1 MNLMNMI
8 LEQAIKSLGNGQQG
22 PLVQAIIGYVQ
33 QHGGAEGI
41 AIIVQNFESN
51 GLGHIVQ
58 SWVSTGQNL
67 PVTAEQVQQG
77 LGEAHVQQIATAANL
92 TPQET
97 STQLAKIL
105 PQLVDRVS
113 PNGQLD
119 TQLIGTILNIFAAQK
134 AA

>member
-1 MNLMNMI
+1 MNLMNII

-22 PLVQAIIGYVQ
+22 PLVQAVIGYVQ
-33 QHGGAEGI
+33 RNGGAQGI
-41 AIIVQNFESN
+41 ATIVQNFETN

>member
-1 MNLMNMI
+1 MNLMNII
-8 LEQAIKSLGNGQQG
+8 LEQAIKTLGNGQQG
-22 PLVQAIIGYVQ
+22 PLVQAVIGYVQ
-33 QHGGAEGI
+33 QNGGVQGI
-41 AIIVQNFESN
+41 ATIVQNFEKN
-51 GLGHIVQ
+51 GLGQIVQ

-77 LGEAHVQQIATAANL
+77 LGETQVQHIATAANM

-113 PNGQLD
+113 PDGQLD
-119 TQLIGTILNIFAAQK
+119 TQLIGTILNMFAAQK